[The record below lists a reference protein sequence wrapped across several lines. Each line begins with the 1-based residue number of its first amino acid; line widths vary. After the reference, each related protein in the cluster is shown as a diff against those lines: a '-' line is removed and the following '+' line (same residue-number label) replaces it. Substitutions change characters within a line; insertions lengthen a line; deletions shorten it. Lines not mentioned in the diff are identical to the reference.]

1 MAIVGTIV
9 IYVIMACLLLGA
21 AASIVRPQSE
31 LGKQFTEGIFS
42 IGPIFLSVAGIFASV
57 PYISQFINYVFGP
70 LYEMV
75 GADASM
81 AATTIIAVDMGGYQL
96 AEALAH
102 TKENWIMAML
112 TGFMAGA
119 TIVFTVPIGLYMIP
133 KEKENAFA
141 LGIMC
146 GILTVPI
153 GVFVSSVIIALSNPW
168 IRDTITVSGPANY
181 QLMMSYAAIFKNL
194 VPLIIICVLI
204 ALGLM
209 FIRSIMIRVF
219 KIFGKFIEVGAK
231 VVLVLSIVEY
241 FTGIFS
247 RIFGAWGFAPIIA
260 EPTNMERALEIAGY
274 IGMML
279 AGAFPMVY
287 LIKTYLEK
295 PLAKLGK
302 ILDLSPHATAGILA
316 ASANVLA
323 LFPLTKDMKNSDV
336 AKATAFAVCGA
347 FLFGDHLSFMAN
359 FQPTLIVP
367 LMAGKFIAACVAVAF
382 ASLLVKN
389 SETDGL
395 ETSKEK

>member
-1 MAIVGTIV
+1 MAIIGTV
-9 IYVIMACLLLGA
+9 VVYLIMACLVTGA
-21 AASIVRPQSE
+21 AASIIRPGSE
-31 LGKQFTEGIFS
+31 LGRNFVEGINS

-70 LYEMV
+70 LYELA
-75 GADASM
+75 GADAAM

-96 AEALAH
+96 ADVLAR
-102 TKENWIMAML
+102 TRENWIMAML

-133 KEKENAFA
+133 REKENAFA

-153 GVFVSSVIIALSNPW
+153 GVFISSLIIALSNPLV
-168 IRDTITVSGPANY
+168 RATISTGGEATY
-181 QLMMSYAAIFKNL
+181 QLAMDYITIFRNL
-194 VPLIIICVLI
+194 VPLVIICILI

-209 FIRSIMIRVF
+209 FIRNIMIVLF

-241 FTGIFS
+241 FTGIFT
-247 RIFGAWGFAPIIA
+247 RIFGGWGFAPIIA
-260 EPTNMERALEIAGY
+260 EPTNTERALEISGY
-274 IGMML
+274 ICMML

-295 PLAKLGK
+295 PLRKLGGA
-302 ILDLSPHATAGILA
+302 LSLSSDATAGILA
-316 ASANVLA
+316 ACANVLA
-323 LFPLTKDMKNSDV
+323 LFPLTKNMKSADV
-336 AKATAFAVCGA
+336 TKATAFAVCGA

-367 LMAGKFIAACVAVAF
+367 LLAGKFIAACTGVAF
-382 ASLLVKN
+382 AGLLVKKMPA
-389 SETDGL
+389 ET
-395 ETSKEK
+395 

>member
-9 IYVIMACLLLGA
+9 VYIIMTCLILGA
-21 AASIVRPQSE
+21 AASILRPQSE
-31 LGKQFTEGIFS
+31 LGKQFTEGLFS

-57 PYISQFINYVFGP
+57 PYISHFINYVFGP
-70 LYEMV
+70 LYELV
-75 GADASM
+75 GADSAM

-96 AEALAH
+96 ADVLAR
-102 TKENWIMAML
+102 TRENWIMAML

-153 GVFVSSVIIALSNPW
+153 GVFISSLIIALSNPW
-168 IRDTITVSGPANY
+168 IRATISTGGAASY
-181 QLMMSYAAIFKNL
+181 QLAMDYVTIFKNL
-194 VPLIIICVLI
+194 VPLVIICVLI

-209 FIRSIMIRVF
+209 FIRSVMIVVF

-241 FTGIFS
+241 FTGLFS
-247 RIFGAWGFAPIIA
+247 RLFGGWGFAPIIA
-260 EPTNMERALEIAGY
+260 EPTNMERALEISGY

-295 PLAKLGK
+295 PLGK
-302 ILDLSPHATAGILA
+302 IGRAFNLSPQATAGILA

-323 LFPLTKDMKNSDV
+323 LFPLTKDMKSRDIT
-336 AKATAFAVCGA
+336 KATAFAVCGA

-367 LMAGKFIAACVAVAF
+367 LMVGKFIAACVGVFF
-382 ASLLVKN
+382 ASIMVRKTAD
-389 SETDGL
+389 E
-395 ETSKEK
+395 

>member
-9 IYVIMACLLLGA
+9 VYVIMACMVLGA
-21 AASIVRPQSE
+21 AASILRPESE
-31 LGKQFTEGIFS
+31 LGKQFTEGLFS

-57 PYISQFINYVFGP
+57 PYISHFINYVFGP
-70 LYEMV
+70 LYTLV
-75 GADASM
+75 GADSAM

-96 AEALAH
+96 AEALAQ

-153 GVFVSSVIIALSNPW
+153 GVFVSSAIIALSNPYV
-168 IRDTITVSGPANY
+168 RDSISTGGELNY
-181 QLMMSYAAIFKNL
+181 QLMMDYVTIFKNL
-194 VPLIIICVLI
+194 VPLVIICVLI

-209 FIRSIMIRVF
+209 FIRKIMIVAF

-231 VVLVLSIVEY
+231 VVLVLSILEY
-241 FTGIFS
+241 FTGLLS
-247 RIFGAWGFAPIIA
+247 RIFGGWGFAPIIA
-260 EPTNMERALEIAGY
+260 EPTNMERALEISGY

-295 PLAKLGK
+295 PLRK
-302 ILDLSPHATAGILA
+302 IGHVFNLSPEATAGILA

-323 LFPLTKDMKNSDV
+323 LFPLAKDMKSRDFT
-336 AKATAFAVCGA
+336 KATAFAVCGA

-367 LMAGKFIAACVAVAF
+367 LMAGKFLAACVGVWF
-382 ASLLVKN
+382 ASLLVKKTAD
-389 SETDGL
+389 E
-395 ETSKEK
+395 E

>member
-1 MAIVGTIV
+1 MAFIGTIV
-9 IYVIMACLLLGA
+9 IYVIMICLLLGA
-21 AASIVRPQSE
+21 GASILRPQSE
-31 LGKQFTEGIFS
+31 LGKQFTEGVFS

-70 LYEMV
+70 LYEMI
-75 GADASM
+75 GADAAM

-96 AEALAH
+96 AEALAG
-102 TKENWIMAML
+102 TKENWIMAMI

-119 TIVFTVPIGLYMIP
+119 TIVFTVPIGLYMVP

-168 IRDTITVSGPANY
+168 IRNTISVGGDANY
-181 QLMMSYAAIFKNL
+181 HLMMDYVSIFKNL
-194 VPLIIICVLI
+194 VPLIIICLLI
-204 ALGLM
+204 AAGLM
-209 FIRSIMIRVF
+209 FIRSVMLKVF

-231 VVLVLSIVEY
+231 IVLVLSIVEY

-247 RIFGAWGFAPIIA
+247 RIFGNWGFAPIIA

-295 PLAKLGK
+295 PLGKLGCF
-302 ILDLSPHATAGILA
+302 LGLSPQATAGILA

-323 LFPLTKDMKNSDV
+323 LFPLTKNMENRDV
-336 AKATAFAVCGA
+336 TKATAFAVCGA

-382 ASLLVKN
+382 VSLLIKD
-389 SETDGL
+389 E
-395 ETSKEK
+395 

>member
-9 IYVIMACLLLGA
+9 VYVIMACLVLGA
-21 AASIVRPQSE
+21 AASILRPGSE

-42 IGPIFLSVAGIFASV
+42 VGPIFLSVAGIFASV

-70 LYEMV
+70 LYELA

-153 GVFVSSVIIALSNPW
+153 GVLISSVIIALSNPW
-168 IRDTITVSGPANY
+168 IRDTISVGGPANY
-181 QLMMSYAAIFKNL
+181 QLMMEYAAIFRNL

-209 FIRSIMIRVF
+209 FIRSIMIKAF

-231 VVLVLSIVEY
+231 IVLVLSIVEY

-247 RIFGAWGFAPIIA
+247 RIFGGWGFAPIIA
-260 EPTNMERALEIAGY
+260 EPTNMERALEISGY

-295 PLAKLGK
+295 PLGKLGK
-302 ILDLSPHATAGILA
+302 VLNLSPEATAGILA

-323 LFPLTKDMKNSDV
+323 LFPLTKDMKSRDV
-336 AKATAFAVCGA
+336 TKATAFAVCGA

-382 ASLLVKN
+382 ASLLVRK
-389 SETDGL
+389 SEA
-395 ETSKEK
+395 